1 MSPCLLRLVR
11 FLLVAMDATVML
23 RFNFDIILF
32 PYNMLLQSVLKQLEA
47 IEYVY
52 IYITFNV
59 YRHFHSHWHARN

>member
-1 MSPCLLRLVR
+1 MRSPPCPRLFPSAVSPCLLRLVR

-52 IYITFNV
+52 IYI
-59 YRHFHSHWHARN
+59 